1 MKTDHQ
7 IKQDVVAELEWD
19 PAINSNAIGIAVNDG
34 VVTVSGHIDT
44 YAQKRVIEKALRRV
58 NGVKTIA
65 LDLDVSLSQ
74 QNQRE
79 DTGLALAVQN
89 ALKWNSAVPVDK
101 IRAAVDNGWVTLAG
115 EVDWNYQRAAAEKAV
130 RPLVGVTGISNDIS
144 LSPRPVPA
152 DVTSSI
158 EGALKRQAE
167 REAKRVQVDVSGSTV
182 TLRGDVRSW
191 PEHTA
196 AVGAAW
202 SAPGVRKVIDELHV
216 NP

>member
-19 PAINSNAIGIAVNDG
+19 PAINSSAIGIAVNDG

>member
-7 IKQDVVAELEWD
+7 IKQDVIAELEWD

-58 NGVKTIA
+58 NGVKTVA

-79 DTGLALAVQN
+79 DTGLALAVHN
-89 ALKWNSAVPVDK
+89 ALKWNSVVPVDK
-101 IRAAVDNGWVTLAG
+101 IRAAVDNGWVTLTW
-115 EVDWNYQRAAAEKAV
+115 EVDWNYQRIAAEKAV
-130 RPLVGVTGISNDIS
+130 RPLLGVTGISNDIS

-152 DVTSSI
+152 DVLSSI

-202 SAPGVRKVIDELHV
+202 SAPGVRKVVDELHV

>member
-7 IKQDVVAELEWD
+7 IKQDVIAELEWD

-44 YAQKRVIEKALRRV
+44 YAQKRVIEKALWRV

-115 EVDWNYQRAAAEKAV
+115 EVDWNYQRTAAEKAV

>member
-7 IKQDVVAELEWD
+7 LKQDVIAELEWD

-34 VVTVSGHIDT
+34 VVTASGHIGT
-44 YAQKRVIEKALRRV
+44 YAEKRAIEKALQRV
-58 NGVKTIA
+58 SGVKTMA
-65 LDLDVSLSQ
+65 MDLEVTLSQ
-74 QNQRE
+74 QHQRE

-89 ALKWNSAVPVDK
+89 ALKWNSVVPVDK
-101 IRAAVDNGWVTLAG
+101 IRATVDNGWVTLAG
-115 EVDWNYQRAAAEKAV
+115 EVDWDYQRIAAEKAV
-130 RPLVGVTGISNDIS
+130 RPLVGVTGISNDIG
-144 LSPRPVPA
+144 LSPRLVPA
-152 DVTSSI
+152 DVINSI
-158 EGALKRQAE
+158 EGALKRQAA
-167 REAKRVQVDVSGSTV
+167 REARRVQVDVSGSTV

-202 SAPGVRKVIDELHV
+202 SAPGVRRVIDELHV

>member
-7 IKQDVVAELEWD
+7 IKQDVIAELEWD

-58 NGVKTIA
+58 NGVKTVA

-79 DTGLALAVQN
+79 DTGPALAVHN
-89 ALKWNSAVPVDK
+89 ALKWNSVVPVDK
-101 IRAAVDNGWVTLAG
+101 IRAAVDNGWVTLTG
-115 EVDWNYQRAAAEKAV
+115 EVDWNYQRIAAEKAV
-130 RPLVGVTGISNDIS
+130 RPLLGVTGISNDIS
-144 LSPRPVPA
+144 LSPRPVTA
-152 DVTSSI
+152 DVLSSI

-191 PEHTA
+191 PEHPA

-202 SAPGVRKVIDELHV
+202 SAPGVRKVVDELHV

>member
-7 IKQDVVAELEWD
+7 IKQDVIAELEWD

-34 VVTVSGHIDT
+34 VVTASGHIGT
-44 YAQKRVIEKALRRV
+44 YAEKRAIEKALQRV
-58 NGVKTIA
+58 GGVKTVA
-65 LDLDVSLSQ
+65 LDLEVTLSQ
-74 QNQRE
+74 QHQRE

-89 ALKWNSAVPVDK
+89 ALKWNSMVPADK
-101 IRAAVDNGWVTLAG
+101 IRAVVDNGWVTLAG
-115 EVDWNYQRAAAEKAV
+115 EVDWDYQRIAAEKAV
-130 RPLVGVTGISNDIS
+130 RPLVGVTGISNDIG
-144 LSPRPVPA
+144 LSSRPVPA
-152 DVTSSI
+152 DIIDSI
-158 EGALKRQAE
+158 EGALKRQAA
-167 REAKRVQVDVSGSTV
+167 REARRVQVDVNGSTV

-202 SAPGVRKVIDELHV
+202 SAPGVRRVIDELHV